1 MIRLVLLTFSILS
14 VSFSKKDKL
23 NVIILPR
30 EEIKIESVTADSSY
44 VSKDKELTLLIEAM
58 IWVESRGNDSAYCK
72 KEEAVGCLQIRP
84 IMLLECNR
92 ILALHKS
99 KLEYSLEDRWSR
111 EKSIEIFYV
120 VNQHY
125 NKTNSHE
132 LIARLWNGGP
142 KWTNKINTR
151 KYWNKVYRRFN
162 ANMAAYE
169 ELTMLPVIYVD
180 FKESNK

>member
-1 MIRLVLLTFSILS
+1 MEET
-14 VSFSKKDKL
+14 KYKP
-23 NVIILPR
+23 NGTR

-44 VSKDKELTLLIEAM
+44 VSKDRELTLLIEAM

-92 ILALHKS
+92 ILALQKS

-142 KWTNKINTR
+142 AWPNKINTK
-151 KYWNKVYRRFN
+151 KYWKKVCRR
-162 ANMAAYE
+162 
-169 ELTMLPVIYVD
+169 LKKIS
-180 FKESNK
+180 KEDDEN